1 MITFAPM
8 REHPENLSISDY
20 TYTLPED
27 RIAQHPLE
35 QRDASKLLVYK
46 EGTITDEQFA
56 DLAQHIPSGALLV
69 FNATR
74 VVRARLLMRRNT
86 GGLVEIFCTDAA
98 DASMDFTRLLQSA
111 GSAEVLA
118 FVGNSKRWKPEEELV
133 LDFAAGQLH
142 AQKTASAG
150 DQWKVKLWWT
160 PAELTFAE
168 ILEATG
174 KIPLPPYMHRD
185 EESTDAER
193 YQTIFAAMPGSV
205 AAPTASLH
213 FTDAVLKSLQEKNVT
228 TAQVT
233 LHVGAGTFQPVKSE
247 TMRGHDMH
255 REQVIIPKQVIE
267 QLLSHRDMVIA
278 AGTTALRTLESI
290 YWFGRQLVLAPGEF
304 RSSLYT
310 GQWEPYENGP
320 DVPARVALQAI
331 LDWMNEYH
339 HTSLTGYTQLLI
351 APGYRFRIVNG
362 LITNFHQPQ
371 STLLLLV
378 AAFTGED
385 FRKIYQHALDHNY
398 RFLSY
403 GDSSLLFRND

>member
-1 MITFAPM
+1 MQD
-8 REHPENLSISDY
+8 HPGNLSISDY
-20 TYTLPED
+20 TYTLPEE
-27 RIAQHPLE
+27 RIAQYPLT
-35 QRDASKLLVYK
+35 QRDASKLLVYRN
-46 EGTITDEQFA
+46 GTITDAQFTH
-56 DLAQHIPSGALLV
+56 LAEHLPAGSLLV

-74 VVRARLLMRRNT
+74 VVRARLLMRRST

-98 DASMDFTRLLQSA
+98 DASRDFTRLLEA
-111 GSAEVLA
+111 TGSAEVLA

-133 LDFAAGQLH
+133 LDFATGQLH
-142 AQKTASAG
+142 ALKIAPAG
-150 DQWKVKLWWT
+150 DQWKVKLSWT
-160 PAELTFAE
+160 PTELTFAE
-168 ILEATG
+168 VLEATG

-193 YQTIFAAMPGSV
+193 YQTIFASTPGSV

-213 FTDAVLKSLQEKNVT
+213 FTDAVLQSLQEKQIT
-228 TAQVT
+228 TTQVT

-247 TMRGHDMH
+247 TMHGHDMH

-267 QLLSHRDMVIA
+267 QLLSHRGTVIA

-290 YWFGRQLVLAPGEF
+290 YWFGRQLVLSPGEF
-304 RSSLYT
+304 RNALHTS
-310 GQWEPYENGP
+310 QWEPYENGP
-320 DVPARVALQAI
+320 DVPPRVALQAI

-339 HTSLTGYTQLLI
+339 HQTLTGYTQLLI

-385 FRKIYQHALDHNY
+385 FRKIYQHALDHDY